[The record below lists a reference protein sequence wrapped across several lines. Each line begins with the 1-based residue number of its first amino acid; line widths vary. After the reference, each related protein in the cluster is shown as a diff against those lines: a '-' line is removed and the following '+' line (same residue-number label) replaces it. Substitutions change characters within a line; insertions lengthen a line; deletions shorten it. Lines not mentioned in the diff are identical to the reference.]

1 MPTGR
6 PLRARWLIGLAALGG
21 LLFTAGLLV
30 EVRCAVGHCP
40 APRVQRLFDLDGLGG
55 LPRLFTTGMFVAV
68 AALAALAAARSTR
81 WVRAWWAAV
90 AAVGVVL
97 AVAKAVSS
105 HSTLEQDG
113 GRYVTLVGG
122 VLVTVIGLS
131 VLWWAGRA
139 WSVPAA
145 SPVCVALAVYAVAAL
160 GLDQVTAAVTKVTS
174 SPVALAV
181 ATFVEEGGEAVTA
194 LVLLAAVVQAGGHA
208 QQARR

>member
-1 MPTGR
+1 VPTGR
-6 PLRARWLIGLAALGG
+6 PPRARWLIGLTALGG
-21 LLFTAGLLV
+21 LLFTGGLLV
-30 EVRCAVGHCP
+30 QVWCAVGYCP
-40 APRVQRLFDLDGLGG
+40 APRVQRLFDLDGVGG
-55 LPRLFTTGMFVAV
+55 LPRLFSTGVFAAVAV
-68 AALAALAAARSTR
+68 LAVLAAARSTR

-90 AAVGVVL
+90 GAVGVVL
-97 AVAKAVSS
+97 AVAKAVSW

-113 GRYVTLVGG
+113 GRSVTLVSG

-139 WSVPAA
+139 WSVAAA

-160 GLDQVTAAVTKVTS
+160 GLDQVTAAVTTVTS
-174 SPVALAV
+174 SPVARVV

-208 QQARR
+208 RSARR